1 MHFKL
6 ITSRNNERLKLARA
20 VRDGRE
26 RDLIF
31 IEGARLCEEALRS
44 ETRIEELL
52 VAESTLADER
62 IAKLIAKLRARGP
75 QMRIVRDDIF
85 ASVAD
90 TATPQGI
97 ILLARR
103 PQTDRHEFERCLA
116 ARNEAR
122 SDVPLIVILHR
133 LNNPLNAGAIA
144 RTSEA
149 AGAIGLIATQGT
161 TDLLSPKALR
171 GAMGSSLRL
180 PIWTGARLDEALA
193 WCRTHAIRTVALDP
207 RAEVSH
213 TEFDWRAPCAILLG
227 AEAEGLS
234 ADERRATDER
244 VRIPMRP
251 PVESL
256 NVAVAAGIVLY
267 EAVRQRGFGSEL
279 PSSRALRLE

>member
-1 MHFKL
+1 MHFKV
-6 ITSRNNERLKLARA
+6 ITSRNNETLKLARA

-44 ETRIEELL
+44 ETKIEELL
-52 VAESTLADER
+52 IAESTLADEKM
-62 IAKLIAKLRARGP
+62 AKLIAKLRAKAARTL
-75 QMRIVRDDIF
+75 ILRDEIF

-90 TATPQGI
+90 TVTPQGI

-103 PQTDRHEFERCLA
+103 PKTDLHEFDRRLA
-116 ARNEAR
+116 TH
-122 SDVPLIVILHR
+122 SDTGSGVPLIVILHR
-133 LNNPLNAGAIA
+133 LNNPSNAGAIA

-149 AGAIGLIATQGT
+149 AGASGVIATSGT
-161 TDLLSPKALR
+161 TDLFSAKALR

-180 PIWTGARLDEALA
+180 PIWTGARLDEVLA

-207 RAEVSH
+207 SAAVSY
-213 TEFDWRAPCAILLG
+213 TGFDWRTPCAILLG
-227 AEAEGLS
+227 TEAEGLG
-234 ADERRATDER
+234 ADERQATDER

-267 EAVRQRGFGSEL
+267 EAIRQRS
-279 PSSRALRLE
+279 